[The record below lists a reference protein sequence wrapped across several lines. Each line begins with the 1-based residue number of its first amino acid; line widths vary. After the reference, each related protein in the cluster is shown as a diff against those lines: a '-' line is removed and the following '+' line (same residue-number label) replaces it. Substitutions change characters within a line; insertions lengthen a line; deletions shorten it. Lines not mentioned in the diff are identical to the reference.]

1 MTRLLKTPI
10 VARAGT
16 ASISS
21 CIDRLGGESMACTL
35 RMPPD
40 FCAKL
45 GTMPNADTTSAAAA
59 NARRPRYILRPL
71 PLQPTLGG
79 ALFRALAQGV
89 RGALGIFTP
98 HVDTAAEAREVVNRL
113 KARNAVAWR
122 RKGGSVGVP
131 IGGDRDP
138 PRMPQCVRLIR

>member
-1 MTRLLKTPI
+1 
-10 VARAGT
+10 V
-16 ASISS
+16 
-21 CIDRLGGESMACTL
+21 
-35 RMPPD
+35 
-40 FCAKL
+40 
-45 GTMPNADTTSAAAA
+45 
-59 NARRPRYILRPL
+59 
-71 PLQPTLGG
+71 QPTLGG
-79 ALFRALAQGV
+79 ALFRALAQRV

-138 PRMPQCVRLIR
+138 PRMPQCVKADQRRGPLLNEIPDDGPFCSWLFAASGSP